1 MEFRPIDL
9 FPSPHA
15 GYKDGELFIE
25 GVRAREIAEKVGTP
39 VYAYSRAS
47 LEEAYREIEEAFKE
61 VKPLIAFAVK
71 SNSNAHILKLLKELG
86 AGADTVSVGEIYRA
100 ITAGVEPGKILFAGV
115 GKREDEI
122 EFALERGIL
131 MFNVES
137 EGELYK
143 IEEVARRL
151 GKTAPIAVRVNPEVN
166 PKTHPYIAT
175 GLKSSKFGVDFE
187 KARELYLYARE
198 SKYLKPVGV
207 HFHIGSQIKEVSAF
221 GEAAQK
227 VKELV
232 KELHSLGIEIEY
244 FDAGGG
250 LGINYRPGEEP
261 VPARALAEVII
272 PAVKETGC
280 RLILEPG
287 RRIAG
292 NAGILLTRLL
302 YRKQTPERLFYVV
315 DAGMNDLARPALYKA
330 YHHIEAVREGKKEV
344 RATVVGPICESS
356 DQFGEDRE
364 LPELKEGELL
374 AIFSAGAY
382 GFTMASNYNSRPR
395 PAEVLVE
402 GDSFR
407 VIRQRE
413 TLAELL
419 SREF

>member
-1 MEFRPIDL
+1 MKEI
-9 FPSPHA
+9 FPYI
-15 GYKDGELFIE
+15 GYEGGELHIE
-25 GVRAREIAEKVGTP
+25 GVKAEEVAKSVGTP
-39 VYAYSRAS
+39 VYIYAKSAIVK
-47 LEEAYREIEEAFKE
+47 AYREIEEAFKE
-61 VKPLIAFAVK
+61 VNPIIAFAVK
-71 SNSNAHILKLLKELG
+71 ANSNVHVLRVLKELG

-100 ITAGVEPGKILFAGV
+100 LTAGIEPKKILFAGV

-122 EFALERGIL
+122 ELALERGIL

-143 IEEVARRL
+143 IEEVAKRL
-151 GKTAPIAVRVNPEVN
+151 GKSAPIAVRVNPEVD

-187 KARELYLYARE
+187 KALELYSYARE
-198 SKYLKPVGV
+198 SKYLNPLGV
-207 HFHIGSQIKEVSAF
+207 HFHIGSQITDVSVF

-232 KELHSLGIEIEY
+232 KELHRRGVEIEY

-250 LGINYRPGEEP
+250 LGINYKPDEPP
-261 VPARALAEVII
+261 VPARALADVLI
-272 PAVKETGC
+272 PHVKELGC

-287 RRIAG
+287 RRITG
-292 NAGILLTRLL
+292 NAGVLITELL
-302 YRKQTPERLFYVV
+302 YVKESPEKLFYIV
-315 DAGMNDLARPALYKA
+315 DAGMSDIARPALYKA
-330 YHHIEAVREGKKEV
+330 YHHIEAVKEGEKAVK
-344 RATVVGPICESS
+344 ATVVGPICESG
-356 DQFGEDRE
+356 DVLGEDRE
-364 LPELKEGELL
+364 LPKLKEGELL

-402 GDSFR
+402 GGSFK